1 MSSGDR
7 SEGLLQSSYLEP
19 GCEPAATT
27 TRDISPDIGRQ
38 FSQSAVEFEDLVG
51 HHGDGLW
58 RCDDSPIIS
67 DGGTDE
73 SREDSQCDDLSWDE

>member
-1 MSSGDR
+1 M
-7 SEGLLQSSYLEP
+7 
-19 GCEPAATT
+19 
-27 TRDISPDIGRQ
+27 RQ
-38 FSQSAVEFEDLVG
+38 LGQSAVKFEDLVG

-58 RCDDSPIIS
+58 RSDDSPIIS

>member
-1 MSSGDR
+1 MNLQQPPLGTSHLILGDSLVR
-7 SEGLLQSSYLEP
+7 G
-19 GCEPAATT
+19 
-27 TRDISPDIGRQ
+27 
-38 FSQSAVEFEDLVG
+38 AVEFEDLVG

-58 RCDDSPIIS
+58 RRDDSPIIS

>member
-1 MSSGDR
+1 MK
-7 SEGLLQSSYLEP
+7 LP

-27 TRDISPDIGRQ
+27 TRDNSPDIGRQ

-58 RCDDSPIIS
+58 RRDNSPIIS

>member
-1 MSSGDR
+1 M
-7 SEGLLQSSYLEP
+7 
-19 GCEPAATT
+19 
-27 TRDISPDIGRQ
+27 
-38 FSQSAVEFEDLVG
+38 G

-73 SREDSQCDDLSWDE
+73 SREESQCDDLSWDE